1 MQKTLQVKLMN
12 LITKRDNLLKQI
24 DGNESEMDKENYD

>member
-1 MQKTLQVKLMN
+1 MN